1 MKEILIFLCGSVFS
15 FVTITIITGI
25 SYSAAVTLGKGIG
38 MCSGVLLASKIFMKN
53 RAAKSG
59 AQPTRAT
66 NTGMDVI
73 AEMSKSVKCLAL
85 ELPES
90 VWNDINKRW
99 NAVLAQLHHA

>member
-1 MKEILIFLCGSVFS
+1 MSDKDNAVLFLDQ
-15 FVTITIITGI
+15 
-25 SYSAAVTLGKGIG
+25 
-38 MCSGVLLASKIFMKN
+38 MCSDGVSFLDTCKKLGQFAAMVAFLRFFEKWLKD

>member
-1 MKEILIFLCGSVFS
+1 
-15 FVTITIITGI
+15 
-25 SYSAAVTLGKGIG
+25 
-38 MCSGVLLASKIFMKN
+38 LASKIFMKN

-66 NTGMDVI
+66 NTGMDAI

>member
-1 MKEILIFLCGSVFS
+1 MNNLAMFFLGALSCFLIIS
-15 FVTITIITGI
+15 TIVGI
-25 SYSAAVTLGKGIG
+25 SYSSAVLLGKGIG
-38 MCSGVLLASKIFMKN
+38 MCSGVLLDSKIFMKN